1 MNWDMIIYLALCT
14 LGLVEWIKGFC
25 VHIKGAISGNI
36 LRILQFLMALF
47 LAFVQSYL
55 PEWFITAL
63 VVVSVTTLYKTDI
76 SSFGSRL
83 FSRKEGKTN
92 GNGNDNS

>member
-25 VHIKGAISGNI
+25 VHIKGAISGNT
-36 LRILQFLMALF
+36 LRVLQFLMALF
-47 LAFVQSYL
+47 LAFIQSYL
-55 PEWFITAL
+55 PEWIITAL

-83 FSRKEGKTN
+83 FSRKEEKTH
-92 GNGNDNS
+92 GNNS